1 MSVEMFTELEGR
13 DEAAFLSVRGFD
25 VEVERDEQRKYSFLV
40 PRTPATEAARREFA
54 EDESVQRFIQARR
67 QLKAAMRL
75 LP

>member
-1 MSVEMFTELEGR
+1 MVATMYTMLEGR

-40 PRTPATEAARREFA
+40 PRTPETEAGRRE
-54 EDESVQRFIQARR
+54 
-67 QLKAAMRL
+67 LKSKMRH